1 MADYNYIDKQGLTK
15 FWQKSKEYITEEDS
29 KLLDKID
36 EETQA
41 RENAILVE
49 QTARNQAIATAVN
62 AESEARQNDFNILD
76 ASIISVN
83 ESVSAEIENRETAD
97 EGLSSRIDTVA
108 SSLNNL
114 SDDVSNLSDSVAD
127 IQDSYIE
134 DVRVEGKSVV
144 ENKVADISLGSLV
157 IVLED
162 LIDEKVAEAVD
173 EEVEH
178 LQDRFV
184 ISDEKGAADGVATL
198 DSEGLVP
205 VEQIPDLSDSYLNVS
220 SVGQAGGVATLG
232 PDGKVPIDQLP
243 EIETSS
249 VIKVNTFEDLTYP
262 GESGKIY
269 IVLDTNSFYKWDL
282 NLEDYSSIGS
292 GGGSS
297 EDIEMIKQALL
308 NHQTRIEGLETSVSE
323 ISADVVQNSS
333 DISDIESNIQGVQE
347 SIAEVSRD
355 LDEVE
360 ESFENLEISVTEAL
374 ESKLSFEDVIDSLE
388 SSDTDRPLSAN
399 QGSVIKS
406 NIDSL
411 SSRIDSLQMTFKFKG
426 TVSSYE
432 ELPEFGNMEGD
443 VYQIVSEGE
452 DDGETYAW
460 NGSVWVQIS
469 AAAIDISSMLST
481 IEDINVIINR
491 YK

>member
-1 MADYNYIDKQGLTK
+1 M
-15 FWQKSKEYITEEDS
+15 
-29 KLLDKID
+29 
-36 EETQA
+36 
-41 RENAILVE
+41 
-49 QTARNQAIATAVN
+49 
-62 AESEARQNDFNILD
+62 
-76 ASIISVN
+76 
-83 ESVSAEIENRETAD
+83 
-97 EGLSSRIDTVA
+97 
-108 SSLNNL
+108 
-114 SDDVSNLSDSVAD
+114 
-127 IQDSYIE
+127 
-134 DVRVEGKSVV
+134 
-144 ENKVADISLGSLV
+144 
-157 IVLED
+157 ED